1 MVIRATKELLT
12 ISEKIASLTPS
23 PSHAPSITASVAPA
37 SKTVVKEDKR
47 QQILNAVF
55 DLQNAKKTRQVRVPR
70 FALWLPLLNLLKQ
83 CGFCLIHSFRK
94 FKIVLKVHA
103 LNPAIQTQF
112 TANLKRQ
119 K

>member
-1 MVIRATKELLT
+1 VPLPVT
-12 ISEKIASLTPS
+12 ASL
-23 PSHAPSITASVAPA
+23 APA

-55 DLQNAKKTRQVRVPR
+55 DLQNAKKTRQVRAPR